1 VNNLGWFENT
11 VLWMVISGA
20 LLIVCLVN
28 KLLFARAARKR
39 TAALEQANREL
50 LEQRKRLESINRE
63 MEANFEEL
71 KRLNKQLEIAD
82 KRLSKA
88 LELLY
93 QLSDPNI
100 SAKSYFA
107 NVLTFAIEII
117 SSADKG
123 SIFLRSGDK
132 WRIVTAVGHD
142 IERIAQMHLTVEN
155 FFVPSKALIT
165 KHLKEWHRAH
175 DSPADFSTWTEFL
188 GDIRE
193 TLVVPLKEGEKVFG
207 VMNLDISYESPHH
220 FSNEDLKLAQR
231 FAKMAS
237 SFHMLREYSRR
248 EGQFHRKVALTI
260 VKALEYYDTYTRGH
274 SERVAR
280 YATLVAD
287 KMKLPRELIRRLYW
301 AALLHDIGKIF
312 VPQAVLNKPSKLE
325 DDEYKLVKIHPVKS
339 EELIR
344 EIEGMEDI
352 ALWVR
357 HHHERWDGG
366 GYPDGLAGEAIPLL
380 SRILAVVD
388 SFDAMTTERPYK
400 RALNKQEAIRE
411 LLENAGKQFDPK
423 VTEVMI
429 QLLNEMKESS
439 DHKMPEKE
447 YF

>member
-1 VNNLGWFENT
+1 VDNPGWFGSVVFWIGIT
-11 VLWMVISGA
+11 GILVLVFLMNR
-20 LLIVCLVN
+20 LLLAKIV
-28 KLLFARAARKR
+28 RKR
-39 TAALEQANREL
+39 IAELEQANREL
-50 LEQRKRLESINRE
+50 FAQRERLEAMNQE

-71 KRLNKQLEIAD
+71 KRLSEQLEVTGE
-82 KRLSKA
+82 RLSKA
-88 LELLY
+88 LELSS

-100 SAKSYFA
+100 SVEAYFA
-107 NVLTFAIEII
+107 NVLTFAMEII
-117 SSADKG
+117 SSAEKG
-123 SIFLRSGDK
+123 SIFLKSGDK

-142 IERIAQMHLTVEN
+142 IEKIAQMNLTPEN
-155 FFVPSKALIT
+155 FFTPSKTLIT
-165 KHLKEWHRAH
+165 EHLKEWHREH
-175 DSPADFSTWTEFL
+175 DSPADFTAWTKFL

-207 VMNLDISYESPHH
+207 MMNLDITHESRRH
-220 FSNEDLKLAQR
+220 FSNEDLEMAQQ

-237 SFHMLREYSRR
+237 AFHMLREYSKR
-248 EGQFHRKVALTI
+248 EGQFHRKVALTT

-274 SERVAR
+274 SERVAH
-280 YATLVAD
+280 YATLVAER
-287 KMKLPRELIRRLYW
+287 MKLPREIVKRLYW
-301 AALLHDIGKIF
+301 AGLLHDIGKIF
-312 VPQAVLNKPSKLE
+312 VPQAVLNKPDKLE
-325 DDEYKLVKIHPVKS
+325 DDEYELVKIHPVKS
-339 EELIR
+339 EELIK

-400 RALNKQEAIRE
+400 KALNKQEAIRE

-429 QLLNEMKESS
+429 QLLSEMRESS
-439 DHKMPEKE
+439 DHKMLERE
-447 YF
+447 RI